1 MRHII
6 GPDHRRQSAALFAIA
21 AWSCLLVVT
30 GCSGKGDAPT
40 QASPGLKDAGTPDIT
55 TGPDSTGGEQRG
67 LLYLRADLEGLPLG
81 GMLVAAV
88 AQDGQRFEG
97 TTADGLG
104 AVRFCL
110 EPGVYTIEAEPN
122 LDGQEAPW
130 LHILSI
136 DPAVVTVG
144 EMPAVSESV
153 IHAGYN
159 PGVPV
164 PPGELIVQVGGAAD
178 GRTGAPPVPP
188 TAVTI
193 YRAGTSEV
201 AAQGSTGDDARKSFE
216 LAAGSYDVSIEVPAG
231 RELLPQQENPLRA
244 IAVAPA
250 RTSWASFVLKSDT
263 PGDSDST
270 GIGPRGLLRVRAELE
285 GAPLGGFLLTVV
297 AQDGRR
303 FDWTTAGDGV
313 AIAALQAGTYTIE
326 AEPNLNGGDA
336 PWLRIVSVEPAVVTV
351 AGFPAESEAV
361 IRVGYD
367 PDVPLPPGEL
377 TVVVAAVVDSTN
389 GTPPVPTGRIPLPT
403 AVSIY
408 RAGTTDLVAEGN
420 TGTEWSL
427 SFSLPAGSYDVAID
441 VPTGYELPAFQEN
454 PLRSVVVTPQGTAW
468 IHFML
473 WPKP

>member
-1 MRHII
+1 MRHFI
-6 GPDHRRQSAALFAIA
+6 GSDHRRQSAALFAIV
-21 AWSCLLVVT
+21 AWSCLLVLA
-30 GCSGKGDAPT
+30 GCSGKGDTPT
-40 QASPGLKDAGTPDIT
+40 QALPGLKDTGTPDIT

-88 AQDGQRFEG
+88 AQDGQRVEG
-97 TTADGLG
+97 TTADSPG
-104 AVRFCL
+104 AVRFYL

-122 LDGQEAPW
+122 LYGHEAPW
-130 LHILSI
+130 LQILSI

-144 EMPAVSESV
+144 EKPAVSESA

-178 GRTGAPPVPP
+178 GRAGAPPVPP
-188 TAVTI
+188 MAVTI
-193 YRAGTSEV
+193 YRTGTSEV
-201 AAQGSTGDDARKSFE
+201 AAQGSTGDHAQESFE

-231 RELLPQQENPLRA
+231 HELLPQQDNPLRA

-250 RTSWASFVLKSDT
+250 RTSRADFMLKSDT
-263 PGDSDST
+263 PGDFDST
-270 GIGPRGLLRVRAELE
+270 GVGPRGFLRVRAELD
-285 GAPLGGFLLTVV
+285 GAPLGGFRLTVV
-297 AQDGRR
+297 AQDGLR
-303 FDWTTAGDGV
+303 FDWTTAPDGV
-313 AIAALQAGTYTIE
+313 AIAVLQTGTYTIE
-326 AEPNLNGGDA
+326 AEPNLNGRDA
-336 PWLRIVSVEPAVVTV
+336 PWLRILSVEPAVVTV
-351 AGFPAESEAV
+351 AEFPAESEAV

-389 GTPPVPTGRIPLPT
+389 GTPPVPAGRIPLSA
-403 AVSIY
+403 AVSIF
-408 RAGTTDLVAEGN
+408 RAGTTDLEAQGN
-420 TGTEWSL
+420 TGTEGSR

-441 VPTGYELPAFQEN
+441 TPTGYELPAFQEN

-468 IHFML
+468 IHFMV